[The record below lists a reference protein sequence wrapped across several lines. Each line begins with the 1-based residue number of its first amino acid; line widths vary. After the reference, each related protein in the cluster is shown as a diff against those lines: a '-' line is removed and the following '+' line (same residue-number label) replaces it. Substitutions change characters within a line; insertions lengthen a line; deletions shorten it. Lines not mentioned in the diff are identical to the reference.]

1 LDLFREAD
9 TLIKQIRA
17 QMSKLD
23 KLIVSLEKKDEAMD
37 SKLKKVNDLQNLLE
51 QMLSRAESEA
61 RGSTIE

>member
-1 LDLFREAD
+1 
-9 TLIKQIRA
+9 
-17 QMSKLD
+17 MSKLD
-23 KLIVSLEKKDEAMD
+23 KLIVSLEKKDEEMD